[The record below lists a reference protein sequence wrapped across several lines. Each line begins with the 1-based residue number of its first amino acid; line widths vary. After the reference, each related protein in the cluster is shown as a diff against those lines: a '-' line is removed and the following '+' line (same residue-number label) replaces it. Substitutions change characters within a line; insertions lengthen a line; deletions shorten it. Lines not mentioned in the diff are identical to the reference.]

1 MATMIGLFSSIG
13 EHVPLFKRA
22 KMLDITAESTVN
34 RSVRIEKETAIQK
47 IRHKCHYVTN

>member
-1 MATMIGLFSSIG
+1 MIGLFSSIG

-34 RSVRIEKETAIQK
+34 RSVVSTHREAATQK
-47 IRHKCHYVTN
+47 KHTILSRDYSS